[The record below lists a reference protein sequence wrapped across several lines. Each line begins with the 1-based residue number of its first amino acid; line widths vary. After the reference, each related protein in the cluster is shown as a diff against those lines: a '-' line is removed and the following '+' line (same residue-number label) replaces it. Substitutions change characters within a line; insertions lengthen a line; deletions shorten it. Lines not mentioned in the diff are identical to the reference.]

1 MPTPREASIWGRIRN
16 DLSKAQQSILNGQY
30 TQAMILDKSILKTLV
45 RMQIDRA
52 VLVSNN
58 LESDIDQLYENQLI
72 SAETRNNYHTIRIYG
87 EQVEAGDVPTS
98 QAANESYSLINDE
111 LRNYVDSNQTR
122 TSIPSYTGS
131 NDYSAQS
138 ADDADDSILTDD
150 TDTTDTSDDYSA
162 DYTEDDFDAVSD
174 ASAQNTEET
183 PVRRSFSP
191 DLGGVNIPLTGVS
204 SDGRSTARRRSS
216 RPTRPLRDSER
227 VSRNGGH
234 RSARSGRPVRS
245 GNKRPNRKQD
255 FELDAYNILKFAIP
269 IACVVLLIILIKIIM
284 GGSDK
289 STIET
294 TAAPT
299 ETAIETEAPM
309 ETTAPGETV
318 PETEAVS
325 SIWVTTTGVK
335 VRTEPNTDCQVLDV
349 LDAGVQVTYKGD
361 ANEEWIMI
369 DYNGR
374 DAYLSKQFVQPVAAE
389 TQAVADAGDVLSGTE
404 TATAAF

>member
-1 MPTPREASIWGRIRN
+1 MPTPREASIWGKIRN

-72 SAETRNNYHTIRIYG
+72 SAETRNNYHTIRIFG
-87 EQVEAGDVPTS
+87 DQAESGDVPTS
-98 QAANESYSLINDE
+98 QAANESYSLINEE
-111 LRNYVDSNQTR
+111 LSNYVDSNQTR
-122 TSIPSYTGS
+122 ASIPSYTGS

-138 ADDADDSILTDD
+138 ADDLDDPVVTDD
-150 TDTTDTSDDYSA
+150 TDTTVASDDYT
-162 DYTEDDFDAVSD
+162 DDDFDAVPD
-174 ASAQNTEET
+174 ASAQNTEEP
-183 PVRRSFSP
+183 PVRRAFSP

-234 RSARSGRPVRS
+234 RSTRNGRPMRS
-245 GNKRPNRKQD
+245 GNKRPKRKQE

-309 ETTAPGETV
+309 ETAAPAETV

-374 DAYLSKQFVQPVAAE
+374 DAYVSKQFVQPVAAE

-404 TATAAF
+404 TAAAAF

>member
-52 VLVSNN
+52 VLVSNT
-58 LESDIDQLYENQLI
+58 LENDIDQLYENQLI
-72 SAETRNNYHTIRIYG
+72 STETRNNYHTIRIYG
-87 EQVEAGDVPTS
+87 EQAEAGDVPTS
-98 QAANESYSLINDE
+98 QAANESYSLINEE
-111 LRNYVDSNQTR
+111 LSNYVDSNQTR
-122 TSIPSYTGS
+122 PSIPSYIGS
-131 NDYSAQS
+131 NDYADQTVDDS
-138 ADDADDSILTDD
+138 DDAADTAAASEDYSSDYTDD
-150 TDTTDTSDDYSA
+150 DLDTMSDS
-162 DYTEDDFDAVSD
+162 TLQS
-174 ASAQNTEET
+174 TEEA

-204 SDGRSTARRRSS
+204 SDGSRTAHRRSS

-227 VSRNGGH
+227 VSKNSNRRSTRN
-234 RSARSGRPVRS
+234 GRPVRS
-245 GNKRPNRKQD
+245 GSKRPKRKQE

-294 TAAPT
+294 TAT
-299 ETAIETEAPM
+299 SKETAIETEALM
-309 ETTAPGETV
+309 ETTAPLETV

-374 DAYLSKQFVQPVAAE
+374 DAYVSKQFVQPVAAE
-389 TQAVADAGDVLSGTE
+389 TQAVADAGDVLSETE
-404 TATAAF
+404 TAAAAF